1 MLKSLRKFN
10 KNVFV
15 YPPPLSYQGRGY
27 LAVCVL
33 TGRGELRGGDMYV
46 RLVSHVRGALLN
58 YKEREFRG
66 GGLNLVFPGDPPPPY
81 QITSVLDM
89 IC

>member
-33 TGRGELRGGDMYV
+33 T
-46 RLVSHVRGALLN
+46 

-66 GGLNLVFPGDPPPPY
+66 GGLNLVFPGDPPLL
-81 QITSVLDM
+81 IR
-89 IC
+89 

>member
-33 TGRGELRGGDMYV
+33 TGKGELRGGDMYV
-46 RLVSHVRGALLN
+46 RSVSHVRGA
-58 YKEREFRG
+58 R
-66 GGLNLVFPGDPPPPY
+66 
-81 QITSVLDM
+81 
-89 IC
+89 

>member
-33 TGRGELRGGDMYV
+33 TGKGELRGGICMCA
-46 RLVSHVRGALLN
+46 RTNGRGA
-58 YKEREFRG
+58 R
-66 GGLNLVFPGDPPPPY
+66 
-81 QITSVLDM
+81 
-89 IC
+89 

>member
-33 TGRGELRGGDMYV
+33 TGKGELRGGD
-46 RLVSHVRGALLN
+46 L
-58 YKEREFRG
+58 
-66 GGLNLVFPGDPPPPY
+66 
-81 QITSVLDM
+81 LDM
-89 IC
+89 YARGLTVVAHMRGLR

>member
-33 TGRGELRGGDMYV
+33 TGKGELRGGYV
-46 RLVSHVRGALLN
+46 CALGLTVSHVRGA
-58 YKEREFRG
+58 R
-66 GGLNLVFPGDPPPPY
+66 
-81 QITSVLDM
+81 
-89 IC
+89 

>member
-33 TGRGELRGGDMYV
+33 TGKGELRGGDMFV
-46 RLVSHVRGALLN
+46 RSH
-58 YKEREFRG
+58 
-66 GGLNLVFPGDPPPPY
+66 
-81 QITSVLDM
+81 
-89 IC
+89 

>member
-33 TGRGELRGGDMYV
+33 TGKGELRGGICMCA
-46 RLVSHVRGALLN
+46 RTNGITCEGCALT
-58 YKEREFRG
+58 YKEREFRGG
-66 GGLNLVFPGDPPPPY
+66 GGLNLVFPGDPPLL
-81 QITSVLDM
+81 IR
-89 IC
+89 

>member
-33 TGRGELRGGDMYV
+33 TGKGELRGGICMCA
-46 RLVSHVRGALLN
+46 RTNGITCEGCALT
-58 YKEREFRG
+58 YKERGFRGG
-66 GGLNLVFPGDPPPPY
+66 GGLNLVLPGDPPPPY
-81 QITSVLDM
+81 H
-89 IC
+89 